1 MRYLAPAV
9 PLSIVLLATLTCSCS
24 SGRNAIEVPEAGVD
38 SGGDAAGEG
47 GEGGTTDGAAADGG
61 APNDAADAGTLDASE
76 GG

>member
-9 PLSIVLLATLTCSCS
+9 PVSIVLLATLTCSCS
-24 SGRNAIEVPEAGVD
+24 SGRNATEVPNAGVD
-38 SGGDAAGEG
+38 SGGDAAGQ
-47 GEGGTTDGAAADGG
+47 GGTTDGAAADGG

>member
-9 PLSIVLLATLTCSCS
+9 PLSIVLLATLTCRCS

-38 SGGDAAGEG
+38 SAGDAAGEG
-47 GEGGTTDGAAADGG
+47 GTNDGAAADGG
-61 APNDAADAGTLDASE
+61 VPNDAADAGPLDASE